1 MVFEFLKNLHN
12 DALRQAKADTYEAM
26 HEEAFLY
33 LQKNFG
39 AYTHLTL
46 NSEVIQN
53 KKILAKE
60 IYESG
65 GSIYDFYWLYHFRV
79 EFTFASAD
87 GIDEQKMRIYEFC
100 KDFYRTNKFKL
111 ESTLSEVPDAIQK
124 FEDIIP
130 AHFSFKEFEV
140 TPKYKEEVKDGR
152 LNGQHTDTYSNGD
165 TYDGEWKDGKPH
177 GQGIKDFFESGAQ
190 YNGEWKDGKYHGQG
204 TYTFSNCDQYDG
216 EWKDGK
222 QHGHGIYTFSNGSQI
237 DGEWKDGQ
245 RTK

>member
-39 AYTHLTL
+39 AYAYLTL

-60 IYESG
+60 LYESG
-65 GSIYDFYWLYHFRV
+65 GSIYDFYWRYYFRI
-79 EFTFASAD
+79 EFTMAGAD

-111 ESTLSEVPDAIQK
+111 ESTLSEVPDYIQN

-130 AHFSFKEFEV
+130 DHFSFKEFEV

-152 LNGQHTDTYSNGD
+152 LNEQHTDIDSNGD
-165 TYDGEWKDGKPH
+165 QYDGEYKDGKPH
-177 GQGIKDFFESGAQ
+177 GQGTKKYANGAK
-190 YNGEWKDGKYHGQG
+190 YIGEWKNGEQHGQG
-204 TYTFSNCDQYDG
+204 THIYADG
-216 EWKDGK
+216 E
-222 QHGHGIYTFSNGSQI
+222 QLV
-237 DGEWKDGQ
+237 GEWKDGQ
-245 RTK
+245 RIK